1 MATENEILFKQAIN
15 EALSN
20 KFQRE
25 IDACEEK
32 IVCSRKHKR
41 IMKAIVY
48 GNATY
53 INSRMSTR
61 AKVAAILVAAALL
74 LGGCAIAYR
83 EAIRAII
90 SEIKE
95 FFVELTFTESDEESK
110 YIEEVYELTY
120 VPEGYTLERHTAGRK
135 IVRSI
140 FKDADGHIINFTQQ
154 ALDDSSF
161 AVDSE
166 HSDNTLLEIGGHTVY
181 SRQTNGTYY
190 YLWNDSKYAL
200 QLYSAEELSKQD
212 IGLIIEGLTPQ

>member
-20 KFQRE
+20 KFQRM
-25 IDACEEK
+25 IDDCEEE
-32 IVCSRKHKR
+32 IVCSRRHKR

-53 INSRMSTR
+53 INSRISTR

-120 VPEGYTLERHTAGRK
+120 VPEGYELENQSEGRK
-135 IVRSI
+135 IVQSM
-140 FKDADGHIINFTQQ
+140 FKNVEGHKIKFMQQ
-154 ALDDSSF
+154 ALDDSRF
-161 AVDSE
+161 TVDSE
-166 HSDNTLLEIGGHTVY
+166 HSDNALLEVDGYTVY
-181 SRQTNGTYY
+181 SRSTNGTYY
-190 YLWNDSKYAL
+190 YLWNDGKYAL
-200 QLYSAEELSKQD
+200 KLNTTEPLSNET
-212 IGLIIEGLTPQ
+212 LASIISGIKTK